1 MMKRAF
7 FLILIAVCVAGATAQ
22 KPSLNKAYN
31 HYYDKNFVK
40 AKEAIDLC
48 VQDEKLSTKAQTW
61 LYKGNI
67 CYFLANEEYGAKQK
81 DTTYQI
87 VYPDAPVEAFDAF
100 VKAQEIN
107 ANAEAMDMLTSKEA
121 LPQLYPL
128 LLVRGVDLLIA
139 KDYAGAKTT
148 LEKSI
153 ASYEMGTPQY
163 PMNGEIYYYYA
174 YALEMLNMKDDVRPY
189 YEKAVKDGSTNPYV
203 YVHLIES
210 YKAED
215 NPTMAK
221 NVLDNA
227 KAKLPS
233 NTGIALAEVDYYY
246 WMKDSVK
253 ARNLLDAIPSYS
265 ITNPDELVNLANC
278 YIKEK
283 RYEEAIRLL
292 EKANGLSSGNFV
304 VLYNLGVCEYS
315 LSEQLFNQYNKLAV
329 FNPDDANAVQHKHL
343 SDEHLKNAAG
353 YFEKARLIEPEDLN
367 LLNTLRAIYARQQS
381 PKYDEIDAII
391 KRVSGNE

>member
-1 MMKRAF
+1 MKRVF
-7 FLILIAVCVAGATAQ
+7 LLILAVVGVTCAMAQ

-40 AKEAIDLC
+40 AKEAIDMC
-48 VQDEKLSTKAQTW
+48 IQDEKLSTKAQTW

-67 CYFLANEEYGAKQK
+67 YYFLSNEEYGAKQK

-87 VYPDAPVEAFDAF
+87 IYPEAPVEAFDAF
-100 VKAQEIN
+100 TKAKEIN
-107 ANAEAMDMLTSKEA
+107 ANAEAMDMLTAKEA

-128 LLVRGVDLLIA
+128 LLVRGVDQLIA
-139 KDYAGAKTT
+139 KDYAGAKST

-153 ASYEMGTPQY
+153 SSYEMGTPQY

-174 YALEMLNMKDDVRPY
+174 YALEMLNQKDDVRPY
-189 YEKAVKDGSTNPYV
+189 YEKAVKDGSTNSYV
-203 YVHLIES
+203 YIRLIES
-210 YKAED
+210 YKAEN
-215 NPTMAK
+215 NPEMAK
-221 NVLDNA
+221 KALDNA

-233 NTGIALAEVDYYY
+233 NTGVALAEVDYYY

-253 ARNLLDAIPSYS
+253 ARNLLNAIPSYN
-265 ITNPDELVNLANC
+265 ITNPDELVNLSNC

-283 RYEEAIRLL
+283 RYEDAIGLL
-292 EKANGLSSGNFV
+292 EKANRLSANNFV

-329 FNPDDANAVQHKHL
+329 FNPDDAHAVQYKHS
-343 SDEHLKNAAG
+343 SDEHLNKAAG

-367 LLNTLRAIYARQQS
+367 LLNTLRAIYARLQS

-391 KRVSGNE
+391 NRINGNK

>member
-1 MMKRAF
+1 MKKLF
-7 FLILIAVCVAGATAQ
+7 ILILTVFMAGFATAQ

-67 CYFLANEEYGAKQK
+67 YYFLANEEYGAKQK
-81 DTTYQI
+81 DSTYQI
-87 VYPDAPVEAFDAF
+87 VYPDAPAEAFDAF
-100 VKAQEIN
+100 SKAQEIN
-107 ANAEAMDMLTSKEA
+107 PNAEAMDMLTSKEA

-128 LLVRGVDLLIA
+128 LLVRGVDMLIA
-139 KDYAGAKTT
+139 KDYAGAKTV

-174 YALEMLNMKDDVRPY
+174 YALEMLNMKDDVRSY

-203 YVHLIES
+203 YIRLIES

-215 NPTMAK
+215 NPAMAK

-227 KAKLPS
+227 KSKLPS
-233 NTGIALAEVDYYY
+233 NTSVALAEVDYYY
-246 WMKDSVK
+246 WVKDSTK
-253 ARNLLDAIPSYS
+253 ARNLLNAIPSYS
-265 ITNPDELVNLANC
+265 ITNPDELVNLSNC

-283 RYEEAIRLL
+283 RYEDAIRLL
-292 EKANGLSSGNFV
+292 ERANGLSSDNFV

-329 FNPDDANAVQHKHL
+329 FNPDAVNAVQYKQS
-343 SDEHLKNAAG
+343 SDEHLKKAAG
-353 YFEKARLIEPEDLN
+353 YFEKARLIESEDLN
-367 LLNTLRAIYARQQS
+367 LLNTLRAIYARLQS

-391 KRVSGNE
+391 KRINNDK

>member
-1 MMKRAF
+1 MKKLF
-7 FLILIAVCVAGATAQ
+7 ILILTVFMAGFATAQ

-48 VQDEKLSTKAQTW
+48 VQDEKLATKAQTW

-67 CYFLANEEYGAKQK
+67 YYFLANDEYGAKQK
-81 DTTYQI
+81 DSTYQI
-87 VYPDAPVEAFDAF
+87 VYPDAPVDAFDAF
-100 VKAQEIN
+100 AKAKEIN
-107 ANAEAMDMLTSKEA
+107 ANAEAMDMLTAKEA

-139 KDYAGAKTT
+139 KDYANAKTT

-174 YALEMLNMKDDVRPY
+174 YALEMMNQKDEVRPY

-203 YVHLIES
+203 YIRLIET

-215 NPTMAK
+215 NPAMAK
-221 NVLDNA
+221 SVLDNA
-227 KAKLPS
+227 KAKLSS

-246 WMKDSVK
+246 WMKDSTK
-253 ARNLLDAIPSYS
+253 ARALLNSIPSYS
-265 ITNPDELVNLANC
+265 ITNPDELVNLSNC

-283 RYEEAIRLL
+283 RYADAIQLL
-292 EKANGLSSGNFV
+292 ERANRLSPSNFV

-329 FNPDDANAVQHKHL
+329 FNPDDANAVQYKHS
-343 SDEHLKNAAG
+343 SDEHLTKAAG
-353 YFEKARLIEPEDLN
+353 YFEQARQIEPEDMN

-391 KRVSGNE
+391 NRINSNK